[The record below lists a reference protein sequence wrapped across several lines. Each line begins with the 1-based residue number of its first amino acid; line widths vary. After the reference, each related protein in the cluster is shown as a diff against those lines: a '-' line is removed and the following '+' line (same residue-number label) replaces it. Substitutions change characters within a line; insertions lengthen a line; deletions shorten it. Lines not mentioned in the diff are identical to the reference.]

1 MHVYAGESEKMEL
14 EENSVVANRA
24 KIKKERLDEI
34 EALHKRYKDC
44 CLGKDVPDD
53 EWFSVEKDMN
63 ALLENATEAEYEEME
78 RLIHFETV
86 GMICSGIRIE
96 REEEKKENERLNQK

>member
-1 MHVYAGESEKMEL
+1 MEIK
-14 EENSVVANRA
+14 ENSVVVNRA

-34 EALHKRYKDC
+34 EALHEKYKNC
-44 CLGKDVPDD
+44 CLDINTPDD
-53 EWFSVEKDMN
+53 EWLSVEKDMN

-96 REEEKKENERLNQK
+96 REEEKKENERSNQK